1 MSDSRYAKEC
11 SRYRTK
17 LDNFYNEVRPSFIS
31 NALRSLGYTEKDL
44 TTLLGSNS
52 EKLAELVEKIARM
65 TGSAKGNMNSIWYSG
80 VILRLLDLCE
90 INCAV
95 HICVALP
102 TKVNDTNNYNFSFVN
117 YMYVS
122 TETEVSYHYFNGILS
137 DENFTYFSDEIYIR
151 HIHVDEDEEE

>member
-44 TTLLGSNS
+44 PTLLGSNS

>member
-17 LDNFYNEVRPSFIS
+17 LSNFCNEIRPSFIS
-31 NALRSLGYTEKDL
+31 SALSSLGYTEKDL
-44 TTLLGSNS
+44 PNLLSSNS
-52 EKLAELVEKIARM
+52 EKLSELVEKIARM

-137 DENFTYFSDEIYIR
+137 DENFTYFSDEVYVRNIY
-151 HIHVDEDEEE
+151 VDEDEEE